1 MGTQSTWG
9 VSVKS
14 NNKQLTN
21 MDAKIV
27 LIPIFLLGAISASP
41 LTSGSETVENDTEES
56 LFGVDKALLAEAVIL
71 SSDGVA
77 ADYQGSKLGLYIRNG
92 TANGAPLY
100 QQIDSGEPSSYIF
113 KYDSHWLVGSDPSVD
128 KGWFQNTETSTTVP
142 TLWWQYF
149 NNGWYHDSGIGIKV
163 EKVDE
168 IDICSSVY
176 IIGDDEANRLAS
188 EYLGRFDAIKGKFS
202 AGRMVYK
209 NEESGK
215 TLEVRPG
222 VTNWLIFDDKPGV
235 IASGNG
241 ANSMNPSDPVA
252 ARSFRFPNRKSWGF
266 GLGNNEYRTNLNLTF
281 YCLPY

>member
-1 MGTQSTWG
+1 MG

-71 SSDGVA
+71 SSSDGVA
-77 ADYQGSKLGLYIRNG
+77 ADFQGPKLGLYIRNG

-100 QQIDSGEPSSYIF
+100 QQMDYGKPSSYIF
-113 KYDSHWLVGSDPSVD
+113 KYDSQWVVGSDPSVN
-128 KGWFQNTETSTTVP
+128 KGGLRNTEASTTVP
-142 TLWWQYF
+142 TLWWGYF
-149 NNGWYHDSGIGIKV
+149 GNGWHHDSGIKV

-168 IDICSSVY
+168 IDICSSVH
-176 IIGDDEANRLAS
+176 ISGDDEANRLAS
-188 EYLGRFDAIKGKFS
+188 EYLGQFDAIKGKYS

-222 VTNWLIFDDKPGV
+222 VTNWFISDDKPGL

-241 ANSMNPSDPVA
+241 ANSMNPADPVA
-252 ARSFRFPNRKSWGF
+252 ARSLRFPNRKSWGF
-266 GLGNNEYRTNLNLTF
+266 GIGNNEYWTNLNLSF
-281 YCLPY
+281 ECLP